1 MTFAPRLTLDEARSR
16 LAGLLS
22 GTDRLRIESVDES
35 GVLCIA
41 APEGLELRPGVG
53 LSGPAI
59 FWAVDVAGFLAV
71 NAAVGWTPA
80 IVLAHA
86 DISFLAPASA
96 GPLRVGA
103 QVLHLADRSAVVTA
117 RAHDQRDSLV
127 AAATLHF
134 PLPSRAARG
143 IVPGA

>member
-16 LAGLLS
+16 LADLLV
-22 GTDRLRIESVDES
+22 GTDRLRIESVDDA
-35 GVLCIA
+35 GVLCLA
-41 APEGLELRPGVG
+41 GPDGLEQRAGVG

-59 FWAVDVAGFLAV
+59 FWAVDVTGFLAV
-71 NAAVGWTPA
+71 NAVVGWTPA

-86 DISFLAPASA
+86 DISFLAPASP

-103 QVLHLADRSAVVTA
+103 QVLNLADRSAVVTA
-117 RAHDQRDSLV
+117 RAHDHQDRLV

-134 PLPSRAARG
+134 PLPSRAARNV
-143 IVPGA
+143 VPAA